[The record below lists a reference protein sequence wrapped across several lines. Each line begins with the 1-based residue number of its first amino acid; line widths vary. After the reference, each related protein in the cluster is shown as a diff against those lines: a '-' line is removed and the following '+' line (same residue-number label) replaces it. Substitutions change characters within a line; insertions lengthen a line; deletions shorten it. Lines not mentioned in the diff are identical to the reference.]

1 MSAPERLTPADLADP
16 TILHGKDRDYRC
28 DTLNHVDLHIRV
40 LTRKIRL
47 CSPDLPK
54 LAAMWTEDRDS
65 LLERRQYLALIS
77 E

>member
-1 MSAPERLTPADLADP
+1 MSAPELVDVHVVR
-16 TILHGKDRDYRC
+16 GRERDYHVPDLNRC
-28 DTLNHVDLHIRV
+28 DLHIRV

-47 CSPDLPK
+47 CPEELPK